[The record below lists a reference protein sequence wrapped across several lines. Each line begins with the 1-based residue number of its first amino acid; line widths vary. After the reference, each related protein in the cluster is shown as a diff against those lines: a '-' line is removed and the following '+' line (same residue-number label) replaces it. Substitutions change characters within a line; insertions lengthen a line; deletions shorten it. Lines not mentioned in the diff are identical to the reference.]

1 MLLLLAG
8 AEAVRMPHGAVGTPP
23 LRAPSP
29 QMTTDDESFIRRTQ
43 QAGDAVEGKAVSA
56 KVVMSGYGV
65 GVRLTPM
72 SPSQLAL
79 PAVTR
84 TTAATM
90 SEASP
95 FLGANVPDDEELKA
109 VFYQADTDLS
119 GEIDREEL
127 VEQLF
132 EMRVGRFP
140 PAPFGPRLAALKAAA
155 HPH

>member
-1 MLLLLAG
+1 
-8 AEAVRMPHGAVGTPP
+8 
-23 LRAPSP
+23 
-29 QMTTDDESFIRRTQ
+29 
-43 QAGDAVEGKAVSA
+43 
-56 KVVMSGYGV
+56 MSGYGV